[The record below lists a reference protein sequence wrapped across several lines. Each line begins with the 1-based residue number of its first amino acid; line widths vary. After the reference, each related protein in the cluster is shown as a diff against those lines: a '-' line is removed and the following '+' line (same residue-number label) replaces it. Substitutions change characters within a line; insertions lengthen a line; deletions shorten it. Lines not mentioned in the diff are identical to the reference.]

1 MVEYLQL
8 FLERDFWLMI
18 PELYLCAL
26 VVFLTILGVFFSKS
40 VLSSEKKVLEVVLL
54 LGVVGLLWASFLYIN
69 QWGLNCY
76 ILDFQVKK
84 DSLSLFFCVLILVAT
99 AVTLLLGRD
108 YVKKDSVDDFEYV
121 LLVLLAVIGLVVM
134 VTCNDLLVIYLG
146 IELQSLS
153 LYVLACLK
161 RHSRYST
168 EAGLK
173 YFILGA
179 FSSCILLFGMSL
191 VYGFTGITNLSDLEF
206 LFSNYREVLWESK
219 GFLLGLLLILIA
231 LIFKAGGVPFHV
243 WLPDVYA
250 GSPTFVTS
258 FFAIVPKI
266 AVFGLMIKL
275 GFLFGMTDGLDII
288 LLYSGLLSLLVG
300 SLGGIYQ
307 TTIKRLIAYSA
318 IGHTGY
324 VLLALYVGGID
335 GTVAVCLYIL
345 IYVFML
351 INFFGILLSL
361 RRQSDGGSVRLI
373 GSLHELYRSNTML
386 GVWLCLLL
394 FSMAGIPPL
403 AGFYSKLYVFFVMIK
418 EELFFVS
425 ILGVLLSVFGAVY
438 YLRLIRILFFNASR
452 KWGFYEEISREN
464 SYGIVYSGL
473 FLVFFC
479 VYSMPILIGLNE
491 IVLMYYL

>member
-1 MVEYLQL
+1 
-8 FLERDFWLMI
+8 MI
-18 PELYLCAL
+18 PEVYLCS
-26 VVFLTILGVFFSKS
+26 VVILLTLLGVFFGKS
-40 VLSSEKKVLEVVLL
+40 ALSSGRKVVEVVLL
-54 LGVVGLLWASFLYIN
+54 MGVFGLLWGALLYGN

-76 ILDFQVKK
+76 ALDFQVKK
-84 DSLSLFFCVLILVAT
+84 DSLSLFFALLVTLAT
-99 AVTLLLGRD
+99 AAILWLGRD

-121 LLVLLAVIGLVVM
+121 LLVLLAVIGLLVM

-146 IELQSLS
+146 IELQSLC

-191 VYGFTGITNLSDLEF
+191 FYGFTGITNLSDMEF
-206 LFSNYREVLWESK
+206 LLCNYQGALLESK
-219 GFLLGLLLILIA
+219 GFLLGLLLILIG

-258 FFAIVPKI
+258 FFAVVPKI
-266 AVFGLMIKL
+266 AVFGLMIKMGTVVSMVEGIDVL
-275 GFLFGMTDGLDII
+275 

-318 IGHTGY
+318 IGHTGF

-335 GTVAVCLYIL
+335 GTVAVCLYVL

-351 INFFGILLSL
+351 VNLFGIILSL
-361 RRQSDGGSVRLI
+361 RRQSDGGSVRLL
-373 GSLHELYRSNTML
+373 GSLHEVYRSNGMV
-386 GVWLCLLL
+386 GMWLCLLL

-425 ILGVLLSVFGAVY
+425 IIAVFLSVLGAVY

-473 FLVFFC
+473 FIVLFC
-479 VYSMPILIGLNE
+479 VYSMPILMGLNE
-491 IVLMYYL
+491 LVLMYYL